1 MKIER
6 INENKIKVT
15 ISINDLEERN
25 IDMNSLN
32 YNSPAAQELFWDMME
47 QAEVE
52 FGFNVAE
59 SQLVI
64 EPNADSDDGFV
75 ITITKVDEEGDFESI
90 QKYIKNRYKNTDV
103 RVKKKNRKVYSTLMI
118 YCFSNFDDL
127 LALSEKINTLYCG
140 DSSLY
145 EYRGTY
151 YLMLTRSNLTV
162 PNVKAFEAML
172 GEYGKKVTNTNFY
185 EGYLSEYGEKIIEY
199 DAISTLNHYFIEKV

>member
-25 IDMNSLN
+25 IDMNSIN

-52 FGFNVAE
+52 FGFDVAE

-64 EPNADSDDGFV
+64 EPNSDSDDGFV
-75 ITITKVDEEGDFESI
+75 ITITKMDEEGDFESI
-90 QKYIKNRYKNTDV
+90 QKYIKSRYRNTDI
-103 RVKKKNRKVYSTLMI
+103 RVKKKSRKVYSTLLI
-118 YCFSNFDDL
+118 YCFNNFDDL
-127 LALSEKINTLYCG
+127 VALSQKIDKIYCG

-145 EYRGTY
+145 EYCGTY
-151 YLMLTRSNLTV
+151 YLILTRSNLVV
-162 PNVKAFEAML
+162 PNVKAFEAIL
-172 GEYGKKVTNTNFY
+172 GEFGKKVSNTNFY
-185 EGYLSEYGEKIIEY
+185 EGYLSEYGETIIEY
-199 DAISTLNHYFIEKV
+199 DAIATLNKHFNK